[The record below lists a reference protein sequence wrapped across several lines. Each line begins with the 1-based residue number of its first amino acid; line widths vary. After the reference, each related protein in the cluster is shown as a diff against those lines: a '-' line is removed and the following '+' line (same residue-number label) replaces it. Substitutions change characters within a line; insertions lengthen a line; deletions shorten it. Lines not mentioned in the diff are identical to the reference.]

1 MGDPGKLLLLEEIV
15 EVIKRQ
21 SLLDNVNKVGTLL
34 KRGLLD
40 AEREF
45 PNILNSTRGRGTF
58 LAINC
63 TNTKV
68 RDDIVNRLK
77 QKGVQSGG
85 CGEISI
91 RFRPA
96 LIFEEKHANIFLAKF
111 REVLKE
117 L

>member
-15 EVIKRQ
+15 EVIERE
-21 SLLDNVNKVGTLL
+21 SLLENVNKVGKVL
-34 KRGLLD
+34 KKGLLN

-63 TNTKV
+63 SSTKT

-77 QKGVQSGG
+77 QKGIQSGG